1 MIAAGQGGA
10 CPRPADCDDGDP
22 CTVDQL
28 ISGGTCDAQCTHTP
42 IAAPAAGTPAA
53 PDGCCPAGAAHADDA
68 DCPIVCG
75 NGLVEAGETCDIGA
89 PPSATGACPT
99 SCDDGDPCTRD
110 VRLGDGC
117 NARCMNIPITTFA
130 PGDGC
135 CPAGGTRNADSDC
148 PAACGN
154 GAVEAGETCDRA
166 IASGPGACPTACP
179 SPSLCVRRRL
189 VGDAAHCSARCTTD
203 VVTTCSAISDGCCPA
218 GCTAPGDP
226 DCSPT
231 CGDGHV
237 DADAPAAETCDIAV
251 AAGSPG
257 ACPQS
262 CPACTHLLIGGGTCQ
277 AQCLF
282 LPVTDLR
289 PGDGCCPAGGT
300 FDRDADC
307 APVCGNGV
315 SEPPFE
321 TCDSPAAPDA
331 CTAKC
336 PDNTACTT
344 YRMVGSAGTCDQR
357 CTVATQITACQG
369 GDGCCPPGCS
379 SVTDSDCAPVCGNGL
394 LEAGERCDRGITAGK
409 PGACDPSCDDLD
421 PCTADFSSG
430 TVEGCSRAC
439 THVPITACTGGDRC
453 CPRGCGVANDRDC
466 AGVCGD
472 SQVAQ
477 GETCDP
483 PATCPIA
490 CPDDGDRCTTDR
502 LIGDPLLCTAACVHT
517 PITACSGTRVD
528 LCCPT
533 GCDPTSDIDC

>member
-1 MIAAGQGGA
+1 
-10 CPRPADCDDGDP
+10 
-22 CTVDQL
+22 
-28 ISGGTCDAQCTHTP
+28 
-42 IAAPAAGTPAA
+42 
-53 PDGCCPAGAAHADDA
+53 
-68 DCPIVCG
+68 
-75 NGLVEAGETCDIGA
+75 
-89 PPSATGACPT
+89 
-99 SCDDGDPCTRD
+99 
-110 VRLGDGC
+110 
-117 NARCMNIPITTFA
+117 
-130 PGDGC
+130 
-135 CPAGGTRNADSDC
+135 
-148 PAACGN
+148 
-154 GAVEAGETCDRA
+154 
-166 IASGPGACPTACP
+166 
-179 SPSLCVRRRL
+179 
-189 VGDAAHCSARCTTD
+189 
-203 VVTTCSAISDGCCPA
+203 
-218 GCTAPGDP
+218 
-226 DCSPT
+226 
-231 CGDGHV
+231 
-237 DADAPAAETCDIAV
+237 
-251 AAGSPG
+251 
-257 ACPQS
+257 
-262 CPACTHLLIGGGTCQ
+262 
-277 AQCLF
+277 
-282 LPVTDLR
+282 
-289 PGDGCCPAGGT
+289 
-300 FDRDADC
+300 
-307 APVCGNGV
+307 
-315 SEPPFE
+315 
-321 TCDSPAAPDA
+321 
-331 CTAKC
+331 
-336 PDNTACTT
+336 
-344 YRMVGSAGTCDQR
+344 MVGSAGTCDQR